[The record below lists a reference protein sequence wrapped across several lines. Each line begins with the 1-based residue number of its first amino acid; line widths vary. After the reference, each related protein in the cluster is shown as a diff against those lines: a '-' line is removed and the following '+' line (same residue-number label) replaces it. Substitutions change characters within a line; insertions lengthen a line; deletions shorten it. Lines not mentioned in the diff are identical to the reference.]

1 MFVNQVLF
9 RYENVANEVFDFLKC
24 WNVVHYILIRK

>member
-9 RYENVANEVFDFLKC
+9 RYENVDSEVVRLLEC
-24 WNVVHYILIRK
+24 WNVVHYI